1 MEPRP
6 RAPQSE
12 SLVDRVMAGDPR
24 AAARAISVVEAGG
37 PAAADLVSR
46 LHAHT
51 GRASL
56 VGLTGPP
63 GAGKSTLVG
72 HLVTAYRR
80 TGARVAVLAVD
91 PSSPFSGGAI
101 LGDRIRM
108 QAHAEDPLVFI
119 RSMATRGQLGGLA
132 AAAADAIDVL
142 DAAGFDIILIETVG
156 VGQDEVDISRT
167 ADVCVLVL
175 VPGAGDDVQAMKAGV
190 MEIADVFVVNKA
202 DQPGADRAV
211 TAIEQMLATD
221 QRRTS
226 APPPVVRAVATTG
239 QGIEDLVRVIDERR
253 LAASDEGRRRDRSDR
268 RLRDVLVRRAL
279 DRLRHDVLR
288 DGEWEALVARVDS
301 RRQDPYAAADALL
314 RRLGTAG
321 LIDHIGVAT
330 DAAEASVAFF
340 GDLLGRSAGPAEDVR
355 SQGVR
360 VRFVETGDTRI
371 EIIEAIDPDAP
382 FAKSLRSRGPG
393 LHHVALRV
401 DDLEA
406 ALTRLA
412 EAGVRLIDRRGRP
425 GAHGTRVAFVHPS
438 STRGVLVELVQHGG
452 DDRAH
457 R

>member
-1 MEPRP
+1 
-6 RAPQSE
+6 
-12 SLVDRVMAGDPR
+12 
-24 AAARAISVVEAGG
+24 
-37 PAAADLVSR
+37 
-46 LHAHT
+46 
-51 GRASL
+51 
-56 VGLTGPP
+56 
-63 GAGKSTLVG
+63 
-72 HLVTAYRR
+72 
-80 TGARVAVLAVD
+80 
-91 PSSPFSGGAI
+91 
-101 LGDRIRM
+101 
-108 QAHAEDPLVFI
+108 
-119 RSMATRGQLGGLA
+119 
-132 AAAADAIDVL
+132 
-142 DAAGFDIILIETVG
+142 
-156 VGQDEVDISRT
+156 
-167 ADVCVLVL
+167 
-175 VPGAGDDVQAMKAGV
+175 MKAGV
-190 MEIADVFVVNKA
+190 MEIAHVFVVNKA